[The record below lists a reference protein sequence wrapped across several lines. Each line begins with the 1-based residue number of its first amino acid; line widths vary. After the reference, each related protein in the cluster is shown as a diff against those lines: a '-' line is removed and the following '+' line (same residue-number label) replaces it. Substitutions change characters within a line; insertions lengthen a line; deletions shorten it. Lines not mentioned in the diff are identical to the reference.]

1 MMRYK
6 YWLFF
11 LAALLLAACS
21 KDPEQVGGGM
31 PDPTPEPMPTPTR
44 LTESPL
50 YPFAATR
57 ALAVEDA
64 GEAYDPIQIFLMSG
78 ETATIDHKTE
88 GQFIYDSSS
97 TPVWTSTIGV
107 KDPFN
112 CIYGFSPV
120 TAASASISTTS
131 TYKNGAVLTLT
142 NISPVTGSDI
152 CVIVGIRH
160 GTTATAVEDLPEQGV
175 FFFEKG
181 VQNHVSLLLDHLF
194 AKIDFC
200 VRIDEEYH
208 KMRSIKVKKIEL
220 LSDKALKE
228 VKVPLTANTTNSS
241 PIGDI
246 TYTLEDVAD
255 GVEQPFGTIYD
266 YTVDTDPEHS
276 EGVDLPEDASWTIP
290 GFFAPGGDAE
300 EAVGRH
306 LLLRVTY
313 DVYAYDVFNNKKCTR
328 VRENCEVINHL
339 PPILTQEG
347 QLLQRGQSTTITLT
361 VKPTY
366 LYVLSETELD
376 NPAIF
381 FGN

>member
-1 MMRYK
+1 MTRYNS
-6 YWLFF
+6 WLFL

-21 KDPEQVGGGM
+21 KDSEQEGGGI
-31 PDPTPEPMPTPTR
+31 PGPVSEPIPTPTYP
-44 LTESPL
+44 TESPL

-57 ALAVEDA
+57 ATVVDA
-64 GEAYDPIQIFLMSG
+64 GEAYDPIHFFLMSG
-78 ETATIDHKTE
+78 ESAATIDHKTE

-160 GTTATAVEDLPEQGV
+160 GTTATAVEDLPKQGV

-246 TYTLEDVAD
+246 TYTLEDVVD
-255 GVEQPFGTIYD
+255 GAEQPFGTIYD

-290 GFFAPGGDAE
+290 GFFAPGGEVE

-376 NPAIF
+376 NPTIF